1 MPMTQPS
8 SKGNPNGILESLTLD
23 ADSKLTLALQ
33 LSQQLT
39 WLVASGQLKAGER
52 LPPVRELAQQ
62 LDINLHTVRAA
73 YHKLEADGLVTMRQ
87 GTGTIVQLFD
97 SVRFAQLT
105 NRTRSYTFGLVI
117 ANISHP
123 FYTALARGVEGV
135 AHQNHA
141 LLFICN
147 TDEDAR
153 KGREYLD
160 RLAAKNVD
168 GLIIASYS
176 LHYGEPNDGA
186 TVLPATSPVPLVHVD
201 RPEETGYSVLLDY
214 ENAGYVA
221 TRHLIEHGHQRVGI
235 IGCSLPSE
243 TQEPYHGYARA
254 LRASGLMLDP
264 AIRIEASAYTIE
276 AGYLA
281 ATRLLAAPNPPTAI
295 FCDDDTLAVGALRA
309 VRESGRRVPEDVA
322 LAGCGDLELATTV
335 DPQLT
340 SVTAPGEQ
348 LGIVAM
354 QMLQQLVAGETVP
367 TARVTLPTYLAVR
380 WSCGC
385 EG

>member
-1 MPMTQPS
+1 MTQPP
-8 SKGNPNGILESLTLD
+8 SKGSLNEILESLTLD
-23 ADSKLTLALQ
+23 ADSKMTLALQ

-39 WLVASGQLKAGER
+39 WLVASGQVKAGER
-52 LPPVRELAQQ
+52 LPPVRELAKQ

-87 GTGTIVQLFD
+87 GTGTVVQLFD
-97 SVRFAQLT
+97 SVRFTQLT

-123 FYTALARGVEGV
+123 FYTALARGVEEV

-147 TDEDAR
+147 TNEDAR

-176 LHYGEPNDGA
+176 LHDGE
-186 TVLPATSPVPLVHVD
+186 THEATSTPRAAPVPLVHVD
-201 RPEETGYSVLLDY
+201 RPGETGYSVLLDY

-221 TRHLIEHGHQRVGI
+221 TRHLIEHGHRRLGI

-254 LRASGLMLDP
+254 LRAAGLMLDP

-281 ATRLLAAPNPPTAI
+281 ATRLLAAPSPPTAI

-309 VRESGRRVPEDVA
+309 IRESGRRVPDDVA

-335 DPQLT
+335 DPRLT

-354 QMLQQLVAGETVP
+354 QMLQKLVAGEAVP
-367 TARVTLPTYLAVR
+367 TSRVTLPTYLAVR
-380 WSCGC
+380 RSCGC